1 MQKET
6 TETRK
11 ETDSLGKVAGFS
23 TLKPAPHSTFGFWI
37 GSSQFRN
44 LIVGKP

>member
-6 TETRK
+6 TEIRK
-11 ETDSLGKVAGFS
+11 ETDSAGKVAGFS
-23 TLKPAPHSTFGFWI
+23 TFKPAPPSSF
-37 GSSQFRN
+37 GSSRFRN

>member
-6 TETRK
+6 TEIRK

-23 TLKPAPHSTFGFWI
+23 TFTPAPLSSFGCWI
-37 GSSQFRN
+37 GSSRFRN